1 MPSALIQRAFEAVF
15 SLACSAI
22 KESRGAAA
30 SLGAM
35 AEIRL
40 LLPSS
45 LTWLSPKKYFDL
57 NILLLISQALSD
69 PHLSLRQFQISVL
82 TWTCLQEHLIDRC
95 TLFFC
100 CSKLQCSKLWKKK
113 NLCFSESPSIF
124 TLSKKWNL
132 DVARLKLAFLN
143 DFSEHMK
150 RWLKGTGWRE
160 TWTSRMG
167 SLILLPFNPISWC
180 STS

>member
-1 MPSALIQRAFEAVF
+1 
-15 SLACSAI
+15 
-22 KESRGAAA
+22 
-30 SLGAM
+30 M

-100 CSKLQCSKLWKKK
+100 CSKLQCSRLWKKK
-113 NLCFSESPSIF
+113 ICASVKVLQYLHSA
-124 TLSKKWNL
+124 KKWNL
-132 DVARLKLAFLN
+132 DVARLKIAFLN
-143 DFSEHMK
+143 DFSEHTK

>member
-113 NLCFSESPSIF
+113 KSVLQWKSFNIYTQQKMEFGCCQVKTCI
-124 TLSKKWNL
+124 SK
-132 DVARLKLAFLN
+132 
-143 DFSEHMK
+143 
-150 RWLKGTGWRE
+150 WLFWAYE
-160 TWTSRMG
+160 EMA
-167 SLILLPFNPISWC
+167 
-180 STS
+180 